1 MPDGVKVKRA
11 DFDKMI
17 NGDISLGLGILYE
30 TQLEMQEFLKETI
43 GEMDKKFEAGSQRFR
58 KLENRKKLNTAAS
71 FGGGII
77 GGIIAIIG
85 KNLFGIGR

>member
-1 MPDGVKVKRA
+1 MPDGIRVRRE
-11 DFDKMI
+11 DFDKLI
-17 NGDISLGLGILYE
+17 KGDIVLGLGVLYE
-30 TQLEMQEFLKETI
+30 TQLEMQEFFKETI
-43 GEMDKKFEAGSQRFR
+43 EKMDKRFEAGSQRFK
-58 KLENRKKLNTAAS
+58 KLENRKKINTAAN

>member
-17 NGDISLGLGILYE
+17 NGDIPLGLGVLYE

-43 GEMDKKFEAGSQRFR
+43 EKMDKRFEVGSQRFR
-58 KLENRKKLNTAAS
+58 KLENRKRLNTAAS

>member
-1 MPDGVKVKRA
+1 MPDGIKVKRT
-11 DFDKMI
+11 DFDKLI
-17 NGDISLGLGILYE
+17 DGDISLGLGVLYE

-43 GEMDKKFEAGSQRFR
+43 EGMNKRFEAGSQRFK
-58 KLENRKKLNTAAS
+58 KLENRKRLNTAAS

>member
-30 TQLEMQEFLKETI
+30 TQLEMQKFLKETI
-43 GEMDKKFEAGSQRFR
+43 EKMDKRFEVGSQRFR
-58 KLENRKKLNTAAS
+58 KLENRKKLNTAAG

-77 GGIIAIIG
+77 GGIIAVVG
-85 KNLFGIGR
+85 KNLFGVGR

>member
-30 TQLEMQEFLKETI
+30 TQLEMQKFLKETI
-43 GEMDKKFEAGSQRFR
+43 EKMDKRFEVGSQRFR
-58 KLENRKKLNTAAS
+58 KLENRKKFNTAAS

-77 GGIIAIIG
+77 GGIIAIVG

>member
-1 MPDGVKVKRA
+1 MSDGIKVKRT
-11 DFDKMI
+11 DFDKLI
-17 NGDISLGLGILYE
+17 NGDIPLGLGVLYE

-43 GEMDKKFEAGSQRFR
+43 EKMDKRFEAESQRFR
-58 KLENRKKLNTAAS
+58 KLENRKRQDTAAS

-77 GGIIAIIG
+77 GGIIAIVG

>member
-1 MPDGVKVKRA
+1 MPDGVKVKRS

-30 TQLEMQEFLKETI
+30 TQLEMQKFLKETI
-43 GEMDKKFEAGSQRFR
+43 EKMDKRFEVGSQRFR
-58 KLENRKKLNTAAS
+58 KLENRKKLNTAAG

-77 GGIIAIIG
+77 GGIIAVVG

>member
-1 MPDGVKVKRA
+1 MPNGVKVKRT

-17 NGDISLGLGILYE
+17 NGDIPLGLGVLYE

-43 GEMDKKFEAGSQRFR
+43 EKMDKRFEAGSQRFR